1 MGVEEGLNL
10 RPHRPFPRRGKSP
23 SYRPQSSA
31 QTKKMNHSILVWIW
45 GKGVKGWSDLYLLFQ
60 AAKRSK
66 ILKIKLVE
74 HP

>member
-1 MGVEEGLNL
+1 MKSFNTGLDYDEE
-10 RPHRPFPRRGKSP
+10 
-23 SYRPQSSA
+23 
-31 QTKKMNHSILVWIW
+31 I
-45 GKGVKGWSDLYLLFQ
+45 KGWSDLYLLFQ